1 MLFIAHR
8 PFLTCF
14 RKQNKSPLRRAKLNK
29 LHLFLQSCV
38 FVQNISGFYKHA
50 VIIVVSVV
58 FPASVLR
65 LLLLQKSCCR
75 LLRVCVQTCRI
86 GSQSVGFLP
95 PKRGRKPS
103 SLSLRSQRTL
113 VIFKPDCL
121 RVHSAGFIFGLDT
134 DVLFMWQDRSDQQS
148 GRSIG
153 LPFLSP

>member
-1 MLFIAHR
+1 MHKKYNKNVFFIAHR

-29 LHLFLQSCV
+29 LHLFLQFCV

-103 SLSLRSQRTL
+103 SLSLRSQRML
-113 VIFKPDCL
+113 VIFKP
-121 RVHSAGFIFGLDT
+121 GL
-134 DVLFMWQDRSDQQS
+134 FES
-148 GRSIG
+148 
-153 LPFLSP
+153 PFSRIYPWT